1 MKEIIDLKDKLIH
14 RHANLSFD
22 LSDWNEVVEK
32 SSDVSVYYVKSL
44 VDYYAAYYNGV
55 NLSFIIYDDKKPTAV
70 FPIFMFKE
78 DNNFSFT
85 VNGDGLIGPLFV
97 NNSPKRLRKRV
108 EMQIADIIFFLTEHF
123 NTKKLKFFE
132 SSNTLSS
139 WYLLWL
145 KKANKDYL
153 SYQLA
158 INLEKTLEEIRLS
171 FRKSYKPLVNKAL
184 REWDVDVCSKRDMHV
199 FEEFKLLHKEVS
211 GRQTRN
217 DLSWDIQKKQ
227 IQNGE
232 ALLITVRNNQSLIG
246 GGFFNYSKD
255 EAMYSVGAYNRDLFD
270 KPIGHAVQMK
280 AIEKLKELGC
290 KKYNIGEKTTNLS
303 GRELSEKEKS
313 ITHFKEGFAGYIYSQ
328 PHIQVCFDE

>member
-1 MKEIIDLKDKLIH
+1 MNEITDLKDKLFH
-14 RHANLSFD
+14 RYANISFD
-22 LSDWNEVVEK
+22 LSDWNEVVVK
-32 SSDVSVYYVKSL
+32 SSDVSVYHVRSL

-70 FPIFMFKE
+70 FPIFMFKKD
-78 DNNFSFT
+78 DNFLFS
-85 VNGDGLIGPLFV
+85 VNGDGLVTPLFV
-97 NNSPKRLRKRV
+97 NNTPKRLRKRI
-108 EMQIADIIFFLTEHF
+108 EMQIADIIFFLIENF
-123 NTKKLKFFE
+123 NTEKLKFFE
-132 SSNTLSS
+132 SSNALSS
-139 WYLLWL
+139 WYLYWL
-145 KKANKDYL
+145 KRASKDYL
-153 SYQLA
+153 SYELS
-158 INLEKTLEEIRLS
+158 INLEKTLEEIRLN

-184 REWDVDVCSKRDMHV
+184 REWDVDVCSKKDMHV

-227 IQNGE
+227 IQNEE

-290 KKYNIGEKTTNLS
+290 KKYNIGEKITNLN
-303 GRELSEKEKS
+303 GRKPSEKEKS
-313 ITHFKEGFAGYIYSQ
+313 ITHFKEGFASSVYSKA
-328 PHIQVCFDE
+328 HIEISF